1 MSEISDAVQI
11 IRVAYDGVEIAMKV
25 GSGSIE
31 MMQKA
36 IDLIVGMLKYEK
48 TMGKTNLKGMLQKGG
63 DIQVLSFA
71 DEDLRKFKKMANKY
85 GILYSIMPDAGRND
99 GITEVMFHSE
109 AAPRVRMICQ
119 KLTDGRMF
127 NIDEYLKN
135 GNEEQLNQLLKHLE
149 KEKIGKKGNKFPL
162 GLHTEEA
169 RAFDTAIDGL
179 IEKIG
184 TYAMEKNAISV
195 EDIKADFQMEERQAQ
210 DVVDKLTTIGVLD
223 KPDET
228 GQYRVVMEKEA
239 FERRIGRYQELT
251 NRMRQIA
258 AAKNTDLLDITI
270 TKKLITEEN
279 DHAIKTRIPGLY
291 GDRAG
296 YLWLNKADVMEI
308 HNGKTLLTYLDKGK
322 DYKIYSGDNRVLY
335 TMKGGQLYESHYD
348 KVERTVRERYARVKA
363 APEKKTARTQARRR

>member
-109 AAPRVRMICQ
+109 AAPRVRIICQ
-119 KLTDGRMF
+119 KLTNGRMF
-127 NIDEYLKN
+127 NIDEYLKD
-135 GNEEQLNQLLKHLE
+135 GNEEQLKQLLKHLE
-149 KEKIGKKGNKFPL
+149 KEKMGNRS
-162 GLHTEEA
+162 LHTEEA

-184 TYAMEKNAISV
+184 TYAMEKDAISV
-195 EDIKADFQMEERQAQ
+195 EDIKADFQMEERQAR

-223 KPDET
+223 KADET
-228 GQYRVVMEKEA
+228 GQYKVVMEKEA

-270 TKKLITEEN
+270 TKKLIAEEN

-348 KVERTVRERYARVKA
+348 RVERAVRERYAKVKA
-363 APEKKTARTQARRR
+363 APEKKTVRTQTRRR

>member
-25 GSGSIE
+25 GSGSIAL
-31 MMQKA
+31 MQKA
-36 IDLIVGMLKYEK
+36 VDLIVGMLKYEK
-48 TMGKTNLKGMLQKGG
+48 TMGRTNLKGMLQKGG

-127 NIDEYLKN
+127 GIDEYLKN
-135 GNEEQLNQLLKHLE
+135 GSEEQLSQLLKHLE

-169 RAFDTAIDGL
+169 KAFDTAIDGL
-179 IEKIG
+179 IQKIG

-195 EDIKADFQMEERQAQ
+195 EDIKADFQMEEGQAR
-210 DVVDKLTTIGVLD
+210 DVVDKLAAIGVLD
-223 KPDET
+223 KPDEA
-228 GQYRVVMEKEA
+228 GKYKVVMEKEA
-239 FERRIGRYQELT
+239 FDRRISRYQELT

-270 TKKLITEEN
+270 TKKLIAEEN
-279 DHAIKTRIPGLY
+279 DHAVKTRVPGLY
-291 GDRAG
+291 GEKEG
-296 YLWLNKADVMEI
+296 FLWLNKEDIMEI

-322 DYKIYSGDNRVLY
+322 DYKIYSRDNRVLY

-348 KVERTVRERYARVKA
+348 KVEQTVRERYAKVKA
-363 APEKKTARTQARRR
+363 APEKKTAKTQTRRR